1 MRLAVPAFA
10 VVLGLLVLAMP
21 VRGQSAAPFTGFGDQ
36 LPPAQSAGGTM
47 PPGPAGLDMAQRGV
61 WQPQAYAGPFGG
73 FGDTLPPAD
82 PIPGMSGALPGGD
95 MGGVDMSAL
104 MNMLGGLQG
113 AQGAGMDPNALLS
126 MLGGLQG
133 LQGGTMDAGGLQA
146 LLGGLGGQG
155 GMDQLLQLL
164 GSMYGVDMSQGLD
177 PALIQQGLRNL
188 REMQTWEGME
198 GMDFSPLTNLL
209 GGLEE

>member
-1 MRLAVPAFA
+1 MRPAAAVSAA
-10 VVLGLLVLAMP
+10 LLGLLVSLVP
-21 VRGQSAAPFTGFGDQ
+21 VRAQPAAPFSGFGDQ
-36 LPPAQSAGGTM
+36 LPEAPSVGGATE
-47 PPGPAGLDMAQRGV
+47 PNMAPIGG
-61 WQPQAYAGPFGG
+61 WQPGAFHGPFLG

-82 PIPGMSGALPGGD
+82 PVPGIGGAPLGAG
-95 MGGVDMSAL
+95 MGSADMSVL

-113 AQGAGMDPNALLS
+113 AQGAGADLSSLLG
-126 MLGGLQG
+126 MMGGLQG
-133 LQGGTMDAGGLQA
+133 LQGGGMDAGGLQA
-146 LLGGLGGQG
+146 LLGNLGGQG

-177 PALIQQGLRNL
+177 PDLIQQGMRNL

-198 GMDFSPLTNLL
+198 GMDFSPILNLL